1 MARRGKGEGNIRQR
15 DDGRWEGTI
24 TVGYTARGNPKRVS
38 VYGRTREEAAKKHFQ
53 MGAKHGKGLL
63 AAPDRVTVAQY
74 LESWLESREADGR
87 KPTTMAGYRTAAAHV
102 TKQLG
107 RVRLQGLT
115 APQVQNLYTQLRKPV
130 KLEDGT
136 VKPGLGNGLHHVH
149 RVLRAALNDA
159 IKLDILTVSPLA
171 KLNAPGVKRTESTV
185 WTDDQA
191 LTFLEY
197 AAGHR
202 WFALLWLAL
211 STGMRRGE
219 LLGLRWEDIDL
230 ERKVLHV
237 KRNLTTLGGKRVILD
252 PKTHRS
258 RRPIHLSLEDLKVL
272 EDHRAGQDAEQ
283 ELAEVWQETG
293 WVFCTG
299 IGTTIT
305 PGNLSRAFKGIIE
318 AAGVPDI
325 RFHDLRHSSASL
337 AAVAGV
343 EPKVLSERLGHA
355 TVGFTMSV
363 YAHSYAKQHNAA
375 ADMMGA
381 LLKPRVKT
389 R

>member
-1 MARRGKGEGNIRQR
+1 MARRGKGEGNIRER
-15 DDGRWEGTI
+15 SDGRWEATI

-38 VYGRTREEAAKKHFQ
+38 VYGRTREEVARKHFQ
-53 MGAKHGKGLL
+53 MGAKHGQGLL

-74 LESWLESREADGR
+74 LAAWLEGREGET
-87 KPTTMAGYRTAAAHV
+87 KPTTLAGYKTAVAHV
-102 TKQLG
+102 TGYLG
-107 RVRLQGLT
+107 RVRLQSLS
-115 APQVQNLYTQLRKPV
+115 APQIQNMYTQLRKPV
-130 KLEDGT
+130 KLETGKI
-136 VKPGLGNGLHHVH
+136 KPGLGNGVHHVH
-149 RVLRAALNDA
+149 RVFRAALNDA
-159 IKLDILTVSPLA
+159 VKLDILVSSPLA
-171 KLNAPGVKRTESTV
+171 KLNAPSVKRSESKV
-185 WTDDQA
+185 WTDTEA
-191 LTFLEY
+191 LQFLES

-202 WFALLWLAL
+202 WFGLFWLAL
-211 STGMRRGE
+211 TTGMRRGE
-219 LLGLRWEDIDL
+219 LLGLRWEDISL

-237 KRNLTTLGGKRVILD
+237 RRNLTTLAGKRIILD

-258 RRPIHLSLEDLKVL
+258 SRPIHLSLEDVRVL
-272 EDHRAGQDAEQ
+272 EDHKAGQDAEQ

-305 PGNLSRAFKGIIE
+305 PGNLSRAFKDLIE
-318 AAGVPDI
+318 KADVPDI

-363 YAHSYAKQHNAA
+363 YQHAYAKQHEQA
-375 ADMMGA
+375 ADAMGA
-381 LLKPRVKT
+381 LLKT
-389 R
+389 RGKR